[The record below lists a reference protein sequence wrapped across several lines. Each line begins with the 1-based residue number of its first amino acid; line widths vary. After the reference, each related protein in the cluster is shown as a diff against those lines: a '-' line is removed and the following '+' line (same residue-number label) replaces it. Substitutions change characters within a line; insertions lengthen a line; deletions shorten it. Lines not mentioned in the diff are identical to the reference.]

1 MAYSALIVESDI
13 HHRKA
18 SSPESKGGRSIAPT
32 DLLASPWLSHC
43 SYYRAT
49 SEFISGGARRNLE
62 ARFLG
67 QQEKRSTPTT

>member
-1 MAYSALIVESDI
+1 MAYSALIVESGM
-13 HHRKA
+13 HARNAA
-18 SSPESKGGRSIAPT
+18 SPKSKDDPSGSPT
-32 DLLASPWLSHC
+32 DPLASPWLSHC

>member
-1 MAYSALIVESDI
+1 MAYSALIVEPGM
-13 HHRKA
+13 HARNTA
-18 SSPESKGGRSIAPT
+18 SQKSRDDRSGSPM
-32 DLLASPWLSHC
+32 DLSASPWLSHC